1 MALVRWS
8 PARELDNIQ
17 REMNRLF
24 ETSLPSWQGR
34 DGLGEF
40 MPAAEL
46 DETEE
51 AYTLKLEVPGIQADD
66 LDIQASAEYVSIS
79 GERKSEAKTE
89 ENGVTR
95 SEFRYGSFQRTV
107 PLPGRIDHQNIVA
120 DYKDGILHLNLPKA
134 EDEINK
140 EHLEKIVFFLL
151 KKKKTSFVFARC
163 IIVVPPHHD
172 GMIHFS

>member
-8 PARELDNIQ
+8 PARELDAIQ

-24 ETSLPSWQGR
+24 DTSLPSWQGR
-34 DGLGEF
+34 DGLGEY

-46 DETEE
+46 DETDD
-51 AYTLKLEVPGIQADD
+51 AYQLKLEVPGIQAND
-66 LDIQASAEYVSIS
+66 LDIQATAENISIS
-79 GERKSEAKTE
+79 GERRSESKSE

-95 SEFRYGSFQRTV
+95 SEFRYGSFKRTI

-120 DYKDGILHLNLPKA
+120 DYKDGILHLSLPKA

-140 EHLEKIVFFLL
+140 
-151 KKKKTSFVFARC
+151 
-163 IIVVPPHHD
+163 VVKVNI
-172 GMIHFS
+172 G